1 MGFAGA
7 KPYGQTFPVPDRQL
21 TATEQRGLFLYADR
35 DCAYCHQ
42 INGQGGHRRG
52 PDLSNMVAKD
62 RTRDYLA
69 RYIRDPQSVDPGSVM
84 PKYPLPD
91 ADLNALADFLL
102 SLDRTPKSVTRDQA
116 LAQGVK

>member
-1 MGFAGA
+1 
-7 KPYGQTFPVPDRQL
+7 VPERPL

-42 INGQGGHRRG
+42 IDGQGGRRAG
-52 PDLSNMVAKD
+52 PDLSNMLAKD

-69 RYIRDPQSVDPGSVM
+69 RYIRDPQSISPTSVM

-91 ADLNALADFLL
+91 ADLQALADFLL
-102 SLDRTPKSVTRDQA
+102 ALDRTPKSVTREQA